1 MKANCQY
8 REQLQIKQILGANVA
23 SGFTLEIA
31 LSKHSNSTLPNANA
45 LTMHGKIPD
54 GDEPFDDTCD
64 DEIGDKGDVKIIE
77 WTLTRESRDRQ
88 C

>member
-1 MKANCQY
+1 M
-8 REQLQIKQILGANVA
+8 A
-23 SGFTLEIA
+23 SGFKLEIA
-31 LSKHSNSTLPNANA
+31 LST
-45 LTMHGKIPD
+45 I
-54 GDEPFDDTCD
+54 DDTCD

>member
-1 MKANCQY
+1 M
-8 REQLQIKQILGANVA
+8 A
-23 SGFTLEIA
+23 SGFKLEIA
-31 LSKHSNSTLPNANA
+31 LSEHSNSTLAIA
-45 LTMHGKIPD
+45 DAWAMHGTIPD
-54 GDEPFDDTCD
+54 GNEPFDDTCD